1 MEHVSEKATEQ
12 LHAKIP
18 SETNKPHAQ
27 DLKSIQAKH
36 VAYYEKRIFTH
47 PNANNKQ
54 ELAVL
59 GENLCIP

>member
-18 SETNKPHAQ
+18 SETNTPHAQ
-27 DLKSIQAKH
+27 DLKFIQAQH
-36 VAYYEKRIFTH
+36 VAYYEKRKFTH
-47 PNANNKQ
+47 PNANNKP